1 MFLDE
6 QAVEPNLLQKLHQ
19 GFFLQKKKSQ
29 ENPVCRAP
37 IAAGLRFSW
46 LK

>member
-19 GFFLQKKKSQ
+19 GFFFAKNEPRKSSV
-29 ENPVCRAP
+29 PRSYCRGA
-37 IAAGLRFSW
+37 
-46 LK
+46 